1 MPFKSD
7 KQQRWMWAN
16 EPRIA
21 REWTD
26 RYGAKGGG
34 GIMDWVGQGGMKNYL
49 GEQPMVNAP
58 KYWQSAPDHEMTE
71 LAYITPKER
80 DVLVDMNMYGTMDG
94 SPNEGPSGLMSL
106 NGWGSTDPSQNRAGS
121 SISAGMDASPSHADW
136 GGASAAKHGSTQTK
150 SGSTPADLKIAEQK
164 NAATLGLDL
173 SNKKDYQKFHSL
185 GRYKVN
191 PKTGRMGGGLGDLL
205 GFLTNF
211 IPGIGV
217 LNKMAPGINKW
228 QRGWRKKLT
237 GYETQA
243 EWEKARRDRINQKRV
258 DYMFNR
264 KNQGLGYGEEN
275 LNELLAQG
283 YVPTVS
289 QGNELGLFTDRMSTN
304 PTHGDDL
311 DNELAL
317 STRED
322 DLMDYGE
329 HSSLGTMGPGPWNN
343 FNIPTSNLDKVT
355 NIDWMGGMD
364 NTPSELAMEYDRS
377 GLAEH
382 SDGMSFYDF
391 ILEKSKE
398 PDTGG
403 VTSINNNLSDMIVPV
418 GINAAQKKQI
428 LSDIEYGRDAAAA
441 FRAAQDKDATKY
453 WGLKK
458 TDEHIRPN
466 EFIELWES
474 QTGQPMSESQKQKI
488 YNQYT

>member
-26 RYGAKGGG
+26 RYGAREGG

-191 PKTGRMGGGLGDLL
+191 PKTGRMGGGIGDLIN
-205 GFLTNF
+205 FL
-211 IPGIGV
+211 IPGGMFRTGGFQNIV
-217 LNKMAPGINKW
+217 DGINKW
-228 QRGWRKKLT
+228 QRGWRKKRS
-237 GYETQA
+237 GYATQA

-283 YVPTVS
+283 YVPTVL

-317 STRED
+317 STLDKITNSED
-322 DLMDYGE
+322 DLMDYDE
-329 HSSLGTMGPGPWNN
+329 HYTMGM
-343 FNIPTSNLDKVT
+343 PTSNLDKLTDESWIGEDQETEVGNYPT
-355 NIDWMGGMD
+355 FRPKRKRKRGTFSNYISDKENEIVQNDDGINSVIDDRIMIADASTVQPPDFMWHSPQFKEGLDNSMYGGD
-364 NTPSELAMEYDRS
+364 RRLIGSKDGVNYYTGDIFPAGHVEYPSEA
-377 GLAEH
+377 
-382 SDGMSFYDF
+382 DGITRYDF
-391 ILEKSKE
+391 
-398 PDTGG
+398 D
-403 VTSINNNLSDMIVPV
+403 
-418 GINAAQKKQI
+418 
-428 LSDIEYGRDAAAA
+428 
-441 FRAAQDKDATKY
+441 
-453 WGLKK
+453 
-458 TDEHIRPN
+458 
-466 EFIELWES
+466 
-474 QTGQPMSESQKQKI
+474 
-488 YNQYT
+488 